1 MTLNPQLRY
10 SEHDHQSFLDGLN
23 DPSGHLRGGVPVMSA
38 DRAPAKAAAAAGVV
52 AHQLVD
58 HAGRDAGVLQPGG
71 KVCRR
76 S

>member
-10 SEHDHQSFLDGLN
+10 PEHDRQPLLDGVD
-23 DPSGHLRGGVPVMSA
+23 DPGGHLRGGVPVVGA

>member
-1 MTLNPQLRY
+1 V
-10 SEHDHQSFLDGLN
+10 SVVGAHG
-23 DPSGHLRGGVPVMSA
+23 
-38 DRAPAKAAAAAGVV
+38 AAALLAAAGGLV